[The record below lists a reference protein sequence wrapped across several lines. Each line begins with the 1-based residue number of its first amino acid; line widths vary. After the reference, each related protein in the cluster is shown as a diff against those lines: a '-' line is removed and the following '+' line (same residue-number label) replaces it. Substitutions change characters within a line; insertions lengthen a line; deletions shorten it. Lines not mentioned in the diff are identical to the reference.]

1 MTMAARSHEDP
12 GTPQPGRLSAPVP
25 ARRAKFKRSTRSA
38 ALRVAIDVLPLVGQP
53 SGVGA
58 ATRGLL
64 EALMDRPGIELSAYA
79 VTRKAFLARRE
90 IDPRVPFRGR
100 PIPTRVALA
109 AWQFGTFL
117 SAESVA
123 RPADVIH
130 GTNFAVPPS
139 RRAATVVTVNDL
151 TAVRF
156 PQLCTPSALRYPA
169 LVRRAVERGALVHV
183 PADFVRHEVTELLG
197 VPDERIHVIRW
208 GVPPVAEPTTAPP
221 VEPPYILAIGTVEP
235 RKDYPG
241 LVAGFHEMSAGYAD
255 LRLVIAGADG
265 WGAESLTDAIAA
277 RRLEDRVVRLGYVNE
292 EERNALLWNASALA
306 YPSVYEGFGFPPLE
320 AMVAGVPVVATRAGS
335 VPEVVGDAAL
345 LVEAGEPAELAAA
358 LESVLNDAGTRA
370 RLIAAG
376 HERAAMFT
384 WDRTAVEMVALYQLA
399 ADRRVP

>member
-1 MTMAARSHEDP
+1 MAAPSQEGP
-12 GTPQPGRLSAPVP
+12 GAPQTGRMSAPVP
-25 ARRAKFKRSTRSA
+25 ARRAKFKRSTASA

-58 ATRGLL
+58 ATRGLV
-64 EALMDRPGIELSAYA
+64 EALMDRPDIELSAYA
-79 VTRKAFLARRE
+79 VARKAFVARRE
-90 IDPRVPFRGR
+90 IDRRVRFRGR

-109 AWQFGTFL
+109 AWQLGSFL
-117 SAESVA
+117 SGESMVG
-123 RPADVIH
+123 PADVIH

-156 PQLCTPSALRYPA
+156 PQLCTPLALRYPA

-183 PADFVRHEVTELLG
+183 PAEFVRDEVSELLS
-197 VPDERIHVIRW
+197 VPVERIHVISW
-208 GVPPVAEPTTAPP
+208 GIPHVAEPTTTPP

-241 LVAGFHEMSAGYAD
+241 LVEAFQEMSQHDAD

-306 YPSVYEGFGFPPLE
+306 YPSLYEGFGFPPLE

-345 LVEAGEPAELAAA
+345 LVEAGDPGELAKA
-358 LESVLNDAGTRA
+358 LESVLNDSGTRA

-376 HERAAMFT
+376 RERAAAFS
-384 WDRTAVEMVALYQLA
+384 WDRTASEMVALYQLA